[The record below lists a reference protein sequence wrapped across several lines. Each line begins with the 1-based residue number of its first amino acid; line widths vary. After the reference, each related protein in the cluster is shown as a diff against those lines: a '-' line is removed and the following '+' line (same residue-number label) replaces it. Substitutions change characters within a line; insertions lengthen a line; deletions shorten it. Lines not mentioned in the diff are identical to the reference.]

1 MIMLDNRLNKKQQEA
16 VETTEGRIKI
26 VAGAGSGKTSVLVHR
41 YVYLVNELGID
52 PNNILCMTFTNKA
65 AAEMK
70 NRIGKMTASSNV
82 NDFVCTIH
90 GFSVKFIRKEG
101 FRIGFPKNFSILDE
115 EDEKLLLTDEYRE
128 KIAEKIYE
136 GIEFYR
142 YNAASENV

>member
-101 FRIGFPKNFSILDE
+101 FRIYNRENDLYKFSKRNVHFSPFFRGSSSCLEYQLKGF
-115 EDEKLLLTDEYRE
+115 
-128 KIAEKIYE
+128 
-136 GIEFYR
+136 
-142 YNAASENV
+142 